1 MKKLLLL
8 AASLLATQ
16 AAGAADAAC
25 NRDCLRNALTQYL
38 DAMVKHDPSKL
49 PLAAKVRFTED
60 PQGELKLGEGLW
72 KEIESLSAFR
82 QDVLDVKKGVALT
95 HVKVLASG
103 GKPVLAAI
111 RLQMD
116 GRKIAGV
123 ETMVVRTREEGMIFN
138 TDAIVKPSE
147 PMNLVPPAAQRNT
160 RAEMEKLA
168 LLYPEGLRLGSFV
181 KSDAK
186 FGATAY
192 RYENGQLMGG
202 PGCTFIPGCDN
213 IREQKLPTL
222 SGMKAQIAAV
232 DEELGIVAVRMNFGP
247 GSVMRGSG
255 ELSVFEM
262 FKIYNGSIN
271 AVEAFM
277 KTVPP
282 NTPFLWQYQ

>member
-1 MKKLLLL
+1 LKKLLVLAAALL
-8 AASLLATQ
+8 AAQ

-25 NRDCLRNALTQYL
+25 NRDCLRNTLTQYL
-38 DAMVKHDPSKL
+38 DAMLKHDPSKL
-49 PLAAKVRFTED
+49 PLAANVRYTED
-60 PQGELKLGEGLW
+60 PKELKLGEGLW
-72 KEIESLSAFR
+72 KDIESLTAFR
-82 QDVLDVKKGVALT
+82 QDVLDVSKGVALT
-95 HVKVLASG
+95 HVKVLAGG

-123 ETMVVRTREEGMIFN
+123 ETMVVRSREEGMIFN

-147 PMNLVPPAAQRNT
+147 PMNLIPPAGQRNT

-186 FGATAY
+186 FGETAY

-213 IREQKLPTL
+213 IREQRLPTL
-222 SGMKAQIAAV
+222 SGMKAQVAAV
-232 DEELGIVAVRMNFGP
+232 DEELGIVALRMNFGP
-247 GSVMRGSG
+247 GSLMRGEG

-262 FKIYNGSIN
+262 FKIYNGRIN

-277 KTVPP
+277 RTVPP
-282 NTPFLWQYQ
+282 NTPFPWQYK